1 MSNQS
6 GAFHEWHLPASQ
18 AETFDAL
25 VEAVK
30 SKMVLE
36 GADDF
41 ARTVRFT
48 APLSA
53 LSWGF
58 TCTAQV
64 LRDGEGSIVRI
75 TSMGKVSRSAAVGA
89 SKFEK
94 QMQSLLGEISRI
106 LKAKRAASSAVTSNG
121 AKLNSSTSPG
131 SQQAVSVEP
140 QTSNFCSN
148 CGTKYSKQAAFCSTC
163 GNSRSSSEFGNR
175 EEQSQLV
182 VDESI
187 SFTVEEQTFDS
198 VEISN
203 DQYMD
208 WDYKR
213 KSKTPAVLL
222 AVFLGQWTWLYT
234 YKKDAWKFW
243 TGLGI
248 WVLGQILILAFY
260 GAGIPLTFGVWLWA
274 VIDVSAKPSIYY
286 EQFFRT
292 KSPSSN

>member
-6 GAFHEWHLPASQ
+6 GSFHEWHLPASQ
-18 AETFDAL
+18 SETFDAL
-25 VEAVK
+25 LEAVK

-41 ARTVRFT
+41 ARTVRFA

-75 TSMGKVSRSAAVGA
+75 TSMGKVARSSAVGA

-106 LKAKRAASSAVTSNG
+106 LKAKRATNSTASANDQKQDSSN
-121 AKLNSSTSPG
+121 SPVI
-131 SQQAVSVEP
+131 QQAVSVET
-140 QTSNFCSN
+140 QTNIFCSN
-148 CGTKYSKQAAFCSTC
+148 CGKKYAKDAAFCSSC
-163 GNSRSSSEFGNR
+163 GNSRSSGQVEVQVEQHSR
-175 EEQSQLV
+175 EEV
-182 VDESI
+182 ETI
-187 SFTVEEQTFDS
+187 SFSVEERTVESAD
-198 VEISN
+198 ISN
-203 DQYMD
+203 DEILE
-208 WDYKR
+208 WETKG
-213 KSKTPAVLL
+213 KSKTTAVLL

-243 TGLGI
+243 TGLG
-248 WVLGQILILAFY
+248 VYLVGQILILAFY

-274 VIDVSAKPSIYY
+274 VIDVSV
-286 EQFFRT
+286 
-292 KSPSSN
+292 KSSYFYDQYFKTQNSRSK